1 MPIDIQTLFEKKIK
15 PQKFDRTIG
24 LFGATTIGVGALM
37 GAGIYVLIGEAAKV
51 AGPSLMLSYLMC
63 GFLAYA
69 TTVLYAEL
77 ARIIPQSGGGY
88 TYAYDILGSIGG
100 FTSGWFLALGSL
112 FASGIYAIGFAE
124 YAVALTGMKLSS
136 FEIRLIAVGITLL
149 IVLPNLRPQKNS
161 SKFNLQ
167 TWIIWGNIAI
177 LLLLIIFSLFYLNPD
192 LAQPTFPMGLSGTFG
207 AISLIYI
214 SFFGYQLIA
223 NNADEIIEPAKTI
236 PKAMKLSMLISIALN
251 LMVAIA
257 AIMTIPWK
265 ELSESQAPLALVANK
280 VLAGKGWIIISIGGI
295 LASLGALS
303 STLVSQ
309 SRQTFAM
316 GKDRFFPDGFGK
328 LDTKTNQPKTAL
340 LIGTGLV
347 GLILVSFDLNFIAKA
362 ANFSLII
369 SLLPVSLALR
379 KIYKENP
386 SVRPASKWKYYLP
399 HITLLIN
406 LGLLMSLGI
415 VSLAFGQ
422 QLALVGAAI
431 YFFYSRKRERSGRE
445 GLNIVLS
452 DKVHFSFFKANKVIV
467 TMSNPE
473 TQKALLM
480 FSDTLLEKK
489 GGEVVVLAIKNV
501 PSGMNFYEALSDATK
516 TLEVIKRSVE
526 LAKDKKIKIK
536 PIIRASHNVAY
547 GIVNVAEEEKSQLII
562 MGFPKPEMD
571 GKPGILINVLKKALT
586 DVIILNL
593 KIRSENFKPQRVG
606 VFVQDAAHLNLKL
619 ICATAIAEKHNARVI
634 MTALLPE
641 KHSKKQKLK
650 ADRLMIESLQNF
662 NSPVLY
668 ELGIN
673 ISNNPLEDMIRMS
686 SNLDVLIVGINQI
699 KNENTF
705 EHSLAFQLARR
716 ANCSVILVK
725 TVSKFKKLVNNL

>member
-1 MPIDIQTLFEKKIK
+1 MPVDIQAIFEKKIK
-15 PQKFDRTIG
+15 PQHFKRTIG
-24 LFGATTIGVGALM
+24 LFGATTIGVGSLM

-100 FTSGWFLALGSL
+100 FTTGWFLALGSL

-124 YAVALTGMKLSS
+124 YAVALTGLKISS
-136 FEIRLIAVGITLL
+136 FEIRLIAAGITML
-149 IVLPNLRPQKNS
+149 IVLPNLRQPKSN

-177 LLLLIIFSLFYLNPD
+177 LVLLIIFSMFHLNPE
-192 LAQPTFPMGLSGTFG
+192 LAKPVFPKGLSGTFG

-223 NNADEIIEPAKTI
+223 NNADEIIKPEKTI
-236 PKAMKLSMLISIALN
+236 PRAMKLSMLISIGLN

-280 VLAGKGWIIISIGGI
+280 VLAGKGWVIISIGGI

-316 GKDRFFPDGFGK
+316 GKDRFFPDQLGK
-328 LDTKTNQPKTAL
+328 LDAKTNQPKTAL
-340 LIGTGLV
+340 LIGAGLV
-347 GLILVSFDLNFIAKA
+347 GLILLSFDLNFIAKA

-379 KIYKENP
+379 KIYKDNP
-386 SVRPASKWKYYLP
+386 SVRPKSKWKYYLP

-406 LGLLMSLGI
+406 LGLLMSLGL

-452 DKVHFSFFKANKVIV
+452 DKSHFSFFNSNKVIV

-473 TQKALLM
+473 TQKKLLM
-480 FSDTLLEKK
+480 FSDTLLEKR

-501 PSGMNFYEALSDATK
+501 PSGMNFYEALSDATE
-516 TLEVIKRSVE
+516 TLEVIKRSIE
-526 LAKDKKIKIK
+526 LAKDKNIKVK
-536 PIIRASHNVAY
+536 PILRASHDVAT
-547 GIVNVAEEEKSQLII
+547 GIVNVAEEEKSQLIV
-562 MGFPKPEMD
+562 MGFPGPELD
-571 GKPGILINVLKKALT
+571 GKPGILIKVLQRTLT
-586 DVIILNL
+586 DVIVLNL
-593 KIRSENFKPQRVG
+593 KTKSDTFKPKRVG
-606 VFVQDAAHLNLKL
+606 VLVEDVAHLHLKL
-619 ICATAIAEKHNARVI
+619 VCATAIAEKHNAKVI
-634 MTALLPE
+634 IKTLLPE
-641 KHSKKQKLK
+641 KHTKKQKHR
-650 ADRLMIESLQNF
+650 ADKMMIESLQLF
-662 NSPVLY
+662 NSPALY

-673 ISNNPLEDMIRMS
+673 ISDNHLEDVIEMS
-686 SNLDVLIVGINQI
+686 KSLDVLIVGINHI
-699 KNENTF
+699 KNENSF
-705 EHSLAFQLARR
+705 EQSLAFQVSRR
-716 ANCSVILVK
+716 AECSVILVK
-725 TVSKFKKLVNNL
+725 TVSKFKRLVRSL

>member
-1 MPIDIQTLFEKKIK
+1 MPVDIQSLFEKKIK
-15 PQKFDRTIG
+15 PQKFERTIG

-69 TTVLYAEL
+69 TTILYAEL

-100 FTSGWFLALGSL
+100 FTTGWFLAIGSL

-124 YAVALTGMKLSS
+124 YAVALTGFRISS
-136 FEIRLIAVGITLL
+136 FEIRLIAAGITML
-149 IVLPNLRPQKNS
+149 IVLPNLMPQKKN

-177 LLLLIIFSLFYLNPD
+177 LLLLIIFSLFYLDPE
-192 LAQPTFPMGLSGTFG
+192 LATPVFPKGLSGTFG

-223 NNADEIIEPAKTI
+223 NNADEIIKPEKTI
-236 PKAMKLSMLISIALN
+236 PRAMKLSMFISIGLN
-251 LMVAIA
+251 LMVAVA
-257 AIMTIPWK
+257 AIMTIPWE
-265 ELSESQAPLALVANK
+265 ELSKSQAPLAMVANK
-280 VLAGKGWIIISIGGI
+280 VLAGKGWIIISVGGI

-316 GKDRFFPDGFGK
+316 GKDRFFPEKLGK
-328 LDTKTNQPKTAL
+328 LDAKTNQPKFAL
-340 LIGTGLV
+340 LIGAGLV
-347 GLILVSFDLNFIAKA
+347 ALILLSFDLNFIAKA

-379 KIYKENP
+379 KIYKDNP

-431 YFFYSRKRERSGRE
+431 YFFYSRKRERSGKE

-452 DKVHFSFFKANKVIV
+452 DKSHFSFFNSNKVIV

-473 TQKALLM
+473 TQKKLLM
-480 FSDTLLEKK
+480 FSDTLLEKR

-501 PSGMNFYEALSDATK
+501 PAGMNFYEALSDAGE
-516 TLEVIKRSVE
+516 TLEVIKRSIE
-526 LAKDKKIKIK
+526 LAKDKNIKVK
-536 PIIRASHNVAY
+536 PIIRASHNVAR

-562 MGFPKPEMD
+562 MGFPAPELD
-571 GKPGILINVLKKALT
+571 GKPGVLINVLKNTLT
-586 DVIILNL
+586 DVIVLNL
-593 KIRSENFKPQRVG
+593 KIRSEDFRPQRVG
-606 VFVQDAAHLNLKL
+606 VFVQDAAHLHLKL
-619 ICATAIAEKHNARVI
+619 VCATAIAEKHNAQVI
-634 MTALLPE
+634 MTAILPE
-641 KHSKKQKLK
+641 KYTKKQKMK
-650 ADRLMIESLQNF
+650 ADKLMLESLRLF
-662 NSPVLY
+662 DSPVLY
-668 ELGIN
+668 QLGVYA
-673 ISNNPLEDMIRMS
+673 SNDPLEQLLQMS
-686 SNLDVLIVGINQI
+686 KNMDVLIVGVNHI
-699 KNENTF
+699 KNENVF
-705 EHSLAFQLARR
+705 EQSLAFQLARR
-716 ANCSVILVK
+716 AECSVILVK
-725 TVSKFKKLVNNL
+725 TVSRFKRLVKSL